1 LAVLDVFRTLIQYFG
16 KDMGDKL
23 HSLVLDFTLPLLD
36 APKVDLRKRASV
48 TLGTPLVCVSAC
60 ALALFVGLSFVFLWG
75 DDR

>member
-1 LAVLDVFRTLIQYFG
+1 VAGVSRSQLAVLDVFRTLIQYFG

-48 TLGTPLVCVSAC
+48 TLGTPRIGFISAH
-60 ALALFVGLSFVFLWG
+60 APPQEV
-75 DDR
+75 